1 LLKALITYPQKPVV
15 VQFVA
20 VQDVPSP
27 GFRPGRLRKFPLL
40 TRFCAVAA
48 AGAPMIAMIDSKSVD
63 RHNRQNPN
71 GLDAGLLQG
80 ASSTTA
86 RAYQELSTPALTRS
100 PELHFDIIPAH

>member
-1 LLKALITYPQKPVV
+1 
-15 VQFVA
+15 
-20 VQDVPSP
+20 
-27 GFRPGRLRKFPLL
+27 
-40 TRFCAVAA
+40 
-48 AGAPMIAMIDSKSVD
+48 MIAMIDSKSVD